1 MSESINMKQV
11 ALEQFC
17 NILQQLLDALT
28 KQYPECTETSLKAA
42 EFRLAVTDN
51 LIDRLKNDAMVIAI
65 RKYYKDINGGD
76 RFVERISEEDWTV
89 IDEAGVS
96 IDLMVELDVINKFH
110 CATVTDSTR
119 TVIFRYLQAL
129 NQQATLY
136 MTYSQI
142 PEAMLDSLT
151 SMALDMR
158 QSAQSG
164 QQVSPQAMMA
174 KMMGLLKMSDLE
186 TVQQNMEETNIDP
199 VQTLSTLL
207 PILTQSMGTENNN
220 AMSEQLGAMVQMM
233 SNLSGNTE
241 VSGGGGGGEM
251 AMVSSLMAGLGGGGD
266 IDIGSVMSLLG
277 NK

>member
-1 MSESINMKQV
+1 MSQVINMKQV

-17 NILQQLLDALT
+17 NVLQQLLDALT

-51 LIDRLKNDAMVIAI
+51 LIERLKNNAMVIAI
-65 RKYYKDINGGD
+65 RKYYKDINSGD
-76 RFVERISEEDWTV
+76 RFVERIHADDWTV

-96 IDLMVELDVINKFH
+96 IGLMVELDIVNKFH
-110 CATVTDSTR
+110 CTTVTDATR
-119 TVIFRYLQAL
+119 SVIFRYLQTL

-164 QQVSPQAMMA
+164 QHVSPQAMMA
-174 KMMGLLKMSDLE
+174 RMVGLLKMSDLE
-186 TVQQNMEETNIDP
+186 AVQQNMTETNIDP
-199 VQTLSTLL
+199 LQTLNTLM
-207 PILTQSMGTENNN
+207 PILQSSMGTENN
-220 AMSEQLGAMVQMM
+220 AMGEQLETMVQMM
-233 SNLSGNTE
+233 SSLSGNGGGGTE
-241 VSGGGGGGEM
+241 ASGGGGEM
-251 AMVSSLMAGLGGGGD
+251 AMMSSLMAGLGGG
-266 IDIGSVMSLLG
+266 DIGSVMGMLG

>member
-1 MSESINMKQV
+1 LRFQIHMRSH
-11 ALEQFC
+11 
-17 NILQQLLDALT
+17 
-28 KQYPECTETSLKAA
+28 
-42 EFRLAVTDN
+42 
-51 LIDRLKNDAMVIAI
+51 
-65 RKYYKDINGGD
+65 